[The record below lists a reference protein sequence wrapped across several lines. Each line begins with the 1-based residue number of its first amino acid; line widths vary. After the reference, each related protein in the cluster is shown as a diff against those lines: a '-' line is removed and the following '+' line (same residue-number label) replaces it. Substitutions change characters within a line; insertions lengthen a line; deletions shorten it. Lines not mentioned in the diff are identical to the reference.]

1 MSGCADRQSPADILI
16 EGLGKIEDAHK
27 IKVAFPYL
35 PEPAVS
41 ILLRGLQAEGI
52 KDVDAWLS
60 QQAGCRDAAI
70 RRLLA
75 EGVTPPTNIPWKQ
88 FCDRVRDEC
97 NGWMGK
103 GLRVRLRGAS
113 MIDLLKTLWGA
124 QSTLKRYC
132 LLGP

>member
-1 MSGCADRQSPADILI
+1 MRGSADPETILI
-16 EGLGKIEDAHK
+16 DGLGRIEDAQK
-27 IKVAFPYL
+27 IKAAFPYL
-35 PEPAVS
+35 PDAAVS

-75 EGVTPPTNIPWKQ
+75 EGIIPPTNIYWKQ

-97 NGWMGK
+97 NGWMGEGPNRTPAWGFNDRTIK
-103 GLRVRLRGAS
+103 DTVGRVKQ
-113 MIDLLKTLWGA
+113 I
-124 QSTLKRYC
+124 
-132 LLGP
+132 

>member
-1 MSGCADRQSPADILI
+1 MSGSADRQSPADILI

-27 IKVAFPYL
+27 IKAAFPYL
-35 PEPAVS
+35 PDAAVS

-52 KDVDAWLS
+52 TNVDAWLS

-75 EGVTPPTNIPWKQ
+75 EGVIPPTNIPWKQ

-97 NGWMGK
+97 NGWMGE
-103 GLRVRLRGAS
+103 GSERTPAWAS
-113 MIDLLKTLWGA
+113 MIEQLKTLWGA
-124 QSTLKRYC
+124 
-132 LLGP
+132 

>member
-1 MSGCADRQSPADILI
+1 MSGSADRQSPADILI

-75 EGVTPPTNIPWKQ
+75 EGVIPPTNIPWKQ

-97 NGWMGK
+97 NGWMGEGPARTAAWGFNDRTIK
-103 GLRVRLRGAS
+103 DTVGRVKHIVAS
-113 MIDLLKTLWGA
+113 V
-124 QSTLKRYC
+124 C
-132 LLGP
+132 

>member
-1 MSGCADRQSPADILI
+1 MRGSADPETILI
-16 EGLGKIEDAHK
+16 EGLGRIEDAQK
-27 IKVAFPYL
+27 IKAAFPYL
-35 PEPAVS
+35 PDAAVS

-75 EGVTPPTNIPWKQ
+75 EGVIPPTNIPWKQ

-97 NGWMGK
+97 NGWMGEGSERTPAWGFNDRTIK
-103 GLRVRLRGAS
+103 DTVGRVKQ
-113 MIDLLKTLWGA
+113 I
-124 QSTLKRYC
+124 
-132 LLGP
+132 

>member
-1 MSGCADRQSPADILI
+1 MRGSADPETILI
-16 EGLGKIEDAHK
+16 EGLGRIEDAQK
-27 IKVAFPYL
+27 IKAAFPYL
-35 PEPAVS
+35 PDAAVS

-75 EGVTPPTNIPWKQ
+75 EGVIPPSNIPWKQ

-97 NGWMGK
+97 NGWMGEGSERTPAWGFNDRTIK
-103 GLRVRLRGAS
+103 DTVGRVKQ
-113 MIDLLKTLWGA
+113 I
-124 QSTLKRYC
+124 
-132 LLGP
+132 